1 MLGQIPPAV
10 PYGLAI
16 GRLCIGPSDVYPYS
30 IATTLKVTIM
40 SCGAALITCWSHH
53 SLIMSVALTA
63 SVGCL
68 DHRPM
73 LDQYK
78 MLLNDSRDLDLQ
90 RACGYTRH
98 KLSQRVNITTM

>member
-1 MLGQIPPAV
+1 MLGQIPPTV
-10 PYGLAI
+10 PYCLAV
-16 GRLCIGPSDVYPYS
+16 GRPCIGPSDVYPYS

-73 LDQYK
+73 LDQY
-78 MLLNDSRDLDLQ
+78 
-90 RACGYTRH
+90 
-98 KLSQRVNITTM
+98 